1 MTDLGLNRR
10 LRQRSRRAGVM
21 IGVSMALTIALC
33 VTGFS
38 VIYASLDDVLGD
50 FVSRDQSVA
59 ATVEPAGGT
68 EIAAQQST
76 DPTAPPEDPDQ
87 PAPTPTP
94 TPQPSPPPTD
104 PPASP
109 TEVAFQPDFQT
120 SNQYSLNLRSQ
131 PSSVGGE
138 SEVVAVL
145 PPSTPLQYQNEDAPT
160 QNPQQDGD
168 RWMRFLTEE
177 GDEGW
182 IRELDVEPYQP

>member
-59 ATVEPAGGT
+59 ATEGPAGGT

-94 TPQPSPPPTD
+94 QPSPPPTD

-109 TEVAFQPDFQT
+109 TEAAFQPDFQT

>member
-50 FVSRDQSVA
+50 FVSGDQPLS
-59 ATVEPAGGT
+59 ATEEPDGGT
-68 EIAAQQST
+68 EIAAQASS
-76 DPTAPPEDPDQ
+76 DPTAPPEDPAD
-87 PAPTPTP
+87 PATVPTP

-109 TEVAFQPDFQT
+109 TETAFQPNYQT
-120 SNQYSLNLRSQ
+120 SNQYTLNLRSE
-131 PSSVGGE
+131 PSSEGGD
-138 SEVVAVL
+138 SSVVAVL
-145 PPSTPLQYQNEDAPT
+145 PPATPLQYQNEDAPT
-160 QNPQQDGD
+160 QNPQRDGD
-168 RWMRFLTEE
+168 RWMRFQTEE
-177 GDEGW
+177 GEEGW
-182 IRELDVEPYQP
+182 IREIDVEPYQP